1 MCLRGLLLV
10 SGLFLSSWAL
20 TPEEC
25 QPLVTPRSLADPSMM
40 YNKPNF
46 LAGYNDNKVFR
57 AILKGTQSSLVEISA
72 SPLSPQEVFMSHLNR
87 MKGVC
92 MHSTVNT
99 TIDGDTAT
107 TSFQTKDVSDCTAE
121 YSPHGVAGNQ
131 LSRGDTSKAPFKN
144 TRSTLVVLFYVHVF
158 PALANVTSKFHIL
171 PSSDS
176 ILVMSINSTASHFKK
191 LLQMTQIDLE
201 DAVDEISFH
210 ALYLLGRE
218 TTLSDSDMEEFK
230 KQASCLGFSGEPH
243 YIYNPEN
250 AFCTEEE
257 SIKMEF

>member
-107 TSFQTKDVSDCTAE
+107 TSF
-121 YSPHGVAGNQ
+121 
-131 LSRGDTSKAPFKN
+131 
-144 TRSTLVVLFYVHVF
+144 
-158 PALANVTSKFHIL
+158 ANVTSKFHIL

>member
-25 QPLVTPRSLADPSMM
+25 QPLVTPLSLADPSMM
-40 YNKPNF
+40 YAKPNF

-57 AILKGTQSSLVEISA
+57 AILNETQSSWVEISA
-72 SPLSPQEVFMSHLNR
+72 SPLSPQE
-87 MKGVC
+87 
-92 MHSTVNT
+92 
-99 TIDGDTAT
+99 
-107 TSFQTKDVSDCTAE
+107 
-121 YSPHGVAGNQ
+121 
-131 LSRGDTSKAPFKN
+131 
-144 TRSTLVVLFYVHVF
+144 
-158 PALANVTSKFHIL
+158 FHIL

-176 ILVMSINSTASHFKK
+176 ILVMSINSTASNFKK
-191 LLQMTQIDLE
+191 LLEMMQIDIE
-201 DAVDEISFH
+201 DTVDEISFH

-250 AFCTEEE
+250 GLLLVSELFLSSWALTPEECQPLVTPLSLADPSMVRPPSGREATLKDSDLEEFKKQASCLGFSGEPQFIYNPENGLCTEEE
-257 SIKMEF
+257 SIKV